1 MLNPLL
7 LKKKPGKKKKY
18 SCFDRTLEMSN
29 KNYIINESI
38 TETQQVQFIIDKSHS
53 LEKLKDVDLSKFQ
66 KAIIFCDS
74 KIEDTWWQKIEKIL
88 HKKINFSQ
96 VFFIEASEQTKSVK
110 NYIKLVSD
118 LEKNRCSRDD
128 IIIAIGGGTILDAIS
143 YLASTYMR
151 GISLFMIPTTLIGQA
166 DASTAG
172 KTCINTQYAKNVLGT
187 LFLPKVVYNNVSIL
201 NTVIDYEMRQGF
213 SEIFKYGLLGSQYL
227 LDLLI
232 DYNKSHTS
240 NLMMEIL
247 KETIR
252 VRIDVRKKDPLAS
265 NLGHTFGHALEKVTN
280 YSVNHGDAI
289 SVGTVMALEFAAS
302 KNIVNNKFK
311 NETINLMNSLGL
323 NTKISSDIEIDKLT
337 KTMLTDKKSS
347 NTHIRLVL
355 IEKTAKPYKID
366 GDYYYPVLPKEM
378 EKFLQLFMQ
387 NENYINENH
396 WEVLKRK

>member
-1 MLNPLL
+1 MRNI
-7 LKKKPGKKKKY
+7 
-18 SCFDRTLEMSN
+18 
-29 KNYIINESI
+29 NYKINESI
-38 TETQQVQFIIDKSHS
+38 TETQHVQFIIDKSSS
-53 LEKLKDVDLSKFQ
+53 LDKLKDIDLSEFQ
-66 KAIIFCDS
+66 KAIIFCDN
-74 KIEDTWWQKIEKIL
+74 KIKSSWW
-88 HKKINFSQ
+88 KKIQEILQKQNKIFK
-96 VFFIEASEQTKSVK
+96 VFFIEASEETKSLK

-118 LEKNRCSRDD
+118 LEKNKCSRDD
-128 IIIAIGGGTILDAIS
+128 IIFAIGGGTILDAIS

-166 DASTAG
+166 DASSAG

-187 LFLPKVVYNNVSIL
+187 LFLPKFVYNNVTIL
-201 NTVIDYEMRQGF
+201 NTVSDYELRQGF
-213 SEIFKYGLLGSQYL
+213 SEIFKYGLLGSKYL
-227 LDLLI
+227 IDLLI
-232 DYNKSHTS
+232 DYNKNPSDS
-240 NLMMEIL
+240 LMMEIL

-265 NLGHTFGHALEKVTN
+265 NLGHTFGHALEKVTE

-289 SVGTVMALEFAAS
+289 SVGTVMALEFAANN
-302 KNIVNNKFK
+302 NIVNNRYKDK
-311 NETINLMNSLGL
+311 TINLMKSLGL
-323 NTKISSDIEIDKLT
+323 NTKISNDIDIDLLT

-378 EKFLQLFMQ
+378 KKFLQLFVQ
-387 NENYINENH
+387 NENYISENH